1 MNCHEAGIWFGAYA
15 DGHIGALR
23 RYSIQR
29 HLRACAGCAA
39 KHQGL
44 LALRAR
50 LRAEAPYFKAP
61 PELRA
66 RLHARFADTRATTP
80 AARAQS
86 PRARPDQWL
95 WLSVGALAGCAASV
109 LAWLVT
115 TTVVNWRVNGDR
127 AVEAVA
133 DRKSVV

>member
-1 MNCHEAGIWFGAYA
+1 MNCHEAGIWLGAYA
-15 DGHIGALR
+15 DSHVGALR

-29 HLRACAGCAA
+29 HLRACTGCAE

-66 RLHARFADTRATTP
+66 RLQARFADTRATTTL

-95 WLSVGALAGCAASV
+95 WLAVSDISPDVLTAFVQRLADEHS
-109 LAWLVT
+109 
-115 TTVVNWRVNGDR
+115 RPIPP
-127 AVEAVA
+127 E
-133 DRKSVV
+133 

>member
-1 MNCHEAGIWFGAYA
+1 MNCHEAVIWVNAYA

-23 RYSIQR
+23 RYSIER
-29 HLRACAGCAA
+29 HLRACSACAE

-61 PELRA
+61 PELRT
-66 RLHARFADTRATTP
+66 RLQAQFADTR
-80 AARAQS
+80 
-86 PRARPDQWL
+86 
-95 WLSVGALAGCAASV
+95 
-109 LAWLVT
+109 
-115 TTVVNWRVNGDR
+115 
-127 AVEAVA
+127 